1 MRILL
6 VEDNV
11 TIAHNIQDFCAM
23 EQLTVDCAYDGEQ
36 WREMVQQY
44 HYDLLIIDWM
54 LPKMNG
60 IELCNKIRTN
70 SNIPLIMLTAK
81 GELSDK
87 LEGFD
92 RGFDDYLVKPFDL
105 DELVARIRALYKRAV
120 GNSEEFAYG
129 DIVVQLETRRV
140 MKGGEEVNLTIK
152 EFYIL
157 EYLIR
162 HRGLPVSRADVVEY
176 VRWGDSLFENTDKL
190 DVYIANLR
198 RKLDRELI
206 QTLKGFGYKIEK

>member
-6 VEDNV
+6 VEDTV
-11 TIAHNIQDFCAM
+11 TIAQHIQEFFALENI
-23 EQLTVDCAYDGEQ
+23 TVDCAYDGEQ
-36 WREMVQQY
+36 GREMYQSNY
-44 HYDLLIIDWM
+44 YDLLIIDRM
-54 LPKMNG
+54 LPKMSG
-60 IELCNKIRTN
+60 VDLCTSIRT
-70 SNIPLIMLTAK
+70 SSDIPMIMLTAK
-81 GELSDK
+81 GEIADK

-105 DELVARIRALYKRAV
+105 EELLARVYALYKRTV
-120 GNSEEFAYG
+120 GSIKEFSYQ
-129 DIVVQLETRRV
+129 DVIVNLDTRLV
-140 MKGGEEVNLTIK
+140 MKAGKEINLTIK

-176 VRWGDSLFENTDKL
+176 VWWWDSLFENTDKL

-198 RKLDRELI
+198 RKLDHEMI
-206 QTLKGFGYKIEK
+206 STIKWFGYKIEK

>member
-1 MRILL
+1 M
-6 VEDNV
+6 EDI
-11 TIAHNIQDFCAM
+11 TI
-23 EQLTVDCAYDGEQ
+23 DCAYDGEQ

-44 HYDLLIIDWM
+44 NYDLLVVDWM

-60 IELCNKIRTN
+60 IELCKKIRNHST
-70 SNIPLIMLTAK
+70 IPMIMLTAK

-92 RGFDDYLVKPFDL
+92 QGFDDYLVKPFDL
-105 DELVARIRALYKRAV
+105 DELVARIRALYKRTV
-120 GNSEEFAYG
+120 GKDEEFAYQ

-140 MKGGEEVNLTIK
+140 MKSGEEVNLTIK

-162 HRGLPVSRADVVEY
+162 HRGLPVSRADVIEY
-176 VRWGDSLFENTDKL
+176 VWWGDSLFENTDKL

>member
-1 MRILL
+1 M
-6 VEDNV
+6 EDI
-11 TIAHNIQDFCAM
+11 TI
-23 EQLTVDCAYDGEQ
+23 DCAYDGEQ

-44 HYDLLIIDWM
+44 KYDLLVVDWM

-60 IELCNKIRTN
+60 IELCKKIRNHST
-70 SNIPLIMLTAK
+70 IPMIMLTAK

-92 RGFDDYLVKPFDL
+92 QGFDDYLVKPFDL
-105 DELVARIRALYKRAV
+105 DELVARIRALYKRTV
-120 GNSEEFAYG
+120 GKDEEFAYQ

-140 MKGGEEVNLTIK
+140 MKSGEEVNLTIK

-162 HRGLPVSRADVVEY
+162 HRGLPVSRADVIEY
-176 VRWGDSLFENTDKL
+176 VWWGDSLFENTDKL

>member
-1 MRILL
+1 M
-6 VEDNV
+6 EDI
-11 TIAHNIQDFCAM
+11 TI
-23 EQLTVDCAYDGEQ
+23 DCAYDGEQ

-44 HYDLLIIDWM
+44 NYDLLVVDWM

-60 IELCNKIRTN
+60 IELCKKIRSHST
-70 SNIPLIMLTAK
+70 IPMIMLTAK

-92 RGFDDYLVKPFDL
+92 QGFDDYLVKPFDL
-105 DELVARIRALYKRAV
+105 DELVARIRALYKRTV
-120 GNSEEFAYG
+120 GKDEEFSYQ

-140 MKGGEEVNLTIK
+140 MKSGEEVNLTIK

-162 HRGLPVSRADVVEY
+162 HRGLPVSRADVIEY
-176 VRWGDSLFENTDKL
+176 VWWGDSLFENTDKL

>member
-1 MRILL
+1 M
-6 VEDNV
+6 EDI
-11 TIAHNIQDFCAM
+11 TI
-23 EQLTVDCAYDGEQ
+23 DCAYDGEQ

-44 HYDLLIIDWM
+44 KYDLLVVDWM

-60 IELCNKIRTN
+60 IELCKKIRNHST
-70 SNIPLIMLTAK
+70 IPMIMLTAK

-92 RGFDDYLVKPFDL
+92 KGFDDYLVKPFDL
-105 DELVARIRALYKRAV
+105 DELVARIRALYKRTV
-120 GNSEEFAYG
+120 GKDEEFSYQ

-162 HRGLPVSRADVVEY
+162 HRWLPVSRADVVEY